1 MSRGPMCLSGGPHSQ
16 APRREDS
23 YLKSALE
30 GECQQVTVLFA
41 DVVGVSTLSERLD
54 PEAVHWASSGVGRGP
69 STGTR
74 RHDQPVH
81 RRRGHDLVRG
91 ADHARG
97 PCSSSPARATPRC
110 TLFRRDGLTHHP

>member
-1 MSRGPMCLSGGPHSQ
+1 MCLSGGPHSQ

-54 PEAVHWASSGVGRGP
+54 PEAVHWLMDSFLGRWAR
-69 STGTR
+69 T
-74 RHDQPVH
+74 VH
-81 RRRGHDLVRG
+81 RY
-91 ADHARG
+91 AKAR
-97 PCSSSPARATPRC
+97 STSSPET
-110 TLFRRDGLTHHP
+110 GS